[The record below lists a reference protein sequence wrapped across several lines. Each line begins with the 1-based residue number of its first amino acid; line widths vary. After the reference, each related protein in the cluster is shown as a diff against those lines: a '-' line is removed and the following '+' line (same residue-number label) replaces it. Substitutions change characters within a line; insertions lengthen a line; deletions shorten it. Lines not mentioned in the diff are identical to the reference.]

1 MITKN
6 HNEFIVVFLLT
17 FIQNNIIIHDMNNAI
32 LYMTVGIPGSGKSTY
47 STQFTLKNNIRYL
60 NSDQLRAHFGTDET
74 DQSVTPQVFRYI
86 KSEVN
91 KLLSENISVLVD
103 STAITKRNRQDFI
116 DIAKK
121 QNAKC
126 EVIYFKIDIAVAKE
140 RNKSRSRVVPEF
152 ILDRMYN
159 SLETPTI
166 SEGIDKIIVIQD
178 KK

>member
-1 MITKN
+1 
-6 HNEFIVVFLLT
+6 
-17 FIQNNIIIHDMNNAI
+17 MNNAI

-47 STQFTLKNNIRYL
+47 STQFALKNNIRYL
-60 NSDQLRAHFGTDET
+60 NSDQLRAHFGTGET

-103 STAITKRNRQDFI
+103 STSITKRNRQDFI

-126 EVIYFKIDIAVAKE
+126 EVIYFKIDLELAKT
-140 RNKSRSRVVPEF
+140 RNNSRSRSVPEF
-152 ILDRMYN
+152 VLDNMHKK
-159 SLETPTI
+159 LQVPVVT
-166 SEGIDKIIVIQD
+166 EGIDRITIIE
-178 KK
+178 